1 MATHSSFL
9 AWKMPWMEEAGG
21 LWSLG
26 SHSQTHLKGLSMR
39 WISGAQVY
47 VQGEERR
54 GEKSNGSKLKIRKG
68 WESETWDGTSN

>member
-1 MATHSSFL
+1 ML
-9 AWKMPWMEEAGG
+9 PRVPQ
-21 LWSLG
+21 
-26 SHSQTHLKGLSMR
+26 SQTHLKCLSMR

-54 GEKSNGSKLKIRKG
+54 GEKSNGSKLKIWKG